1 MREDRNLMLD
11 LIDFQL
17 FAYNQNYHPR
27 SVRHHARK
35 LLRSSDPIS
44 SRSPLKPGSPILPND
59 APHTD
64 QAAVDALLLSSLEVQ
79 SSLYHLGQYCGNWS
93 ASSSGRARA
102 SFHLILHG
110 RCRVALLDAHGM
122 EQDALTLA
130 AGDGIFFLRDIP
142 HALTPHDAPA
152 PGTALCR
159 AMEPLLPRQADSTG
173 LACGFFQF
181 RPGLAD
187 LLADTLPDYL
197 VLRADD
203 DRFRT
208 ARGVFD
214 LILAETSHPSGGSPV
229 VLERLTDLLIFFM
242 LRHLA
247 LHDRQAYGLFVL
259 ARDPAMASLLQA
271 ILADPAAPWSMQDMA
286 DRLHMSK
293 ATFHRRFT
301 LQSGTTPAQLLQ
313 LLRMRVARRHLSQ
326 GMGIQDAAERVG
338 YQSQA
343 AFSRVFQR
351 TEGVAPS
358 ALRKR

>member
-1 MREDRNLMLD
+1 MTLD
-11 LIDFQL
+11 PAL
-17 FAYNQNYHPR
+17 
-27 SVRHHARK
+27 
-35 LLRSSDPIS
+35 
-44 SRSPLKPGSPILPND
+44 
-59 APHTD
+59 TD
-64 QAAVDALLLSSLEVQ
+64 QAAVDAVLLSSLEVQ
-79 SSLYHLGQYCGNWS
+79 STLYHLGQYCGNWT
-93 ASSSGRARA
+93 ASTSGRARA

-110 RCRVALLDAHGM
+110 RCRADIASRQESH
-122 EQDALTLA
+122 TLA
-130 AGDGIFFLRDIP
+130 AGDGIFFLRDIA
-142 HALTPHDAPA
+142 HVLTPLRPPASVASAP
-152 PGTALCR
+152 
-159 AMEPLLPRQADSTG
+159 MQPLSPRQPDGTG

-197 VLRADD
+197 LLRADD
-203 DRFRT
+203 DRFRA

-214 LILAETSHPSGGSPV
+214 LILDETTREPSASPV

-247 LHDRQAYGLFVL
+247 IQDRQAHGLFVL
-259 ARDPAMASLLQA
+259 SRDPAMAGLLQA
-271 ILADPAAPWSMQDMA
+271 ILAEPAAPWSMQDMA
-286 DRLHMSK
+286 DRVHMSK

-313 LLRMRVARRHLSQ
+313 LLRMRVARRLLDQ
-326 GMGIQDAAERVG
+326 GMGIQEAAERVG

-358 ALRKR
+358 ALRRRRPASA

>member
-1 MREDRNLMLD
+1 MMPANCTGP
-11 LIDFQL
+11 
-17 FAYNQNYHPR
+17 AT
-27 SVRHHARK
+27 
-35 LLRSSDPIS
+35 IS
-44 SRSPLKPGSPILPND
+44 
-59 APHTD
+59 AVD

-93 ASSSGRARA
+93 ASTSGRARA

-110 RCRVALLDAHGM
+110 RCQVGVHGGHETFTLD
-122 EQDALTLA
+122 
-130 AGDGIFFLRDIP
+130 AGDGIFFLRDIA
-142 HALTPHDAPA
+142 HALTPLEPAAPDARQA
-152 PGTALCR
+152 
-159 AMEPLLPRQADSTG
+159 AMEPLLPRRADSTG

-187 LLADTLPDYL
+187 LLADALPDFL
-197 VLRADD
+197 VLRAGDE
-203 DRFRT
+203 RFGT
-208 ARGVFD
+208 ARGVFQ
-214 LILAETSHPSGGSPV
+214 LILGETAREPGASSV

-247 LHDRQAYGLFVL
+247 IHDRQACGLFVL
-259 ARDPAMASLLQA
+259 ARDPAMAGLLQA
-271 ILADPAAPWSMQDMA
+271 ILAEPARNWSMQDMA
-286 DRLHMSK
+286 EHMHMSK

-313 LLRMRVARRHLSQ
+313 LLRMRVARRHLER

-343 AFSRVFQR
+343 AFSRAFQR

-358 ALRKR
+358 TLRRRLGAHGGGA

>member
-1 MREDRNLMLD
+1 M
-11 LIDFQL
+11 
-17 FAYNQNYHPR
+17 
-27 SVRHHARK
+27 
-35 LLRSSDPIS
+35 
-44 SRSPLKPGSPILPND
+44 D
-59 APHTD
+59 A
-64 QAAVDALLLSSLEVQ
+64 VLLSSLEVQ
-79 SSLYHLGQYCGNWS
+79 SSLYHLGQYCGNWT
-93 ASSSGRARA
+93 ASTSGRARA

-110 RCRVALLDAHGM
+110 RCRADISSRQESH
-122 EQDALTLA
+122 TLA
-130 AGDGIFFLRDIP
+130 AGDGIFFLRDIA
-142 HALTPHDAPA
+142 HVLTPLQPPASVASAP
-152 PGTALCR
+152 
-159 AMEPLLPRQADSTG
+159 MQPLSPRQPDGTG

-197 VLRADD
+197 LLRADD
-203 DRFRT
+203 DRFRA

-214 LILAETSHPSGGSPV
+214 LILDETTREPSASPV

-247 LHDRQAYGLFVL
+247 IQDRQAHGLFVL
-259 ARDPAMASLLQA
+259 SRDPAMAGLLQA
-271 ILADPAAPWSMQDMA
+271 ILAEPAAPWSMQDMA
-286 DRLHMSK
+286 DRVHMSK

-313 LLRMRVARRHLSQ
+313 LLRMRVARRLLDQ
-326 GMGIQDAAERVG
+326 GMGIQEAAERVG

-358 ALRKR
+358 ALRRRRPASA

>member
-1 MREDRNLMLD
+1 M
-11 LIDFQL
+11 
-17 FAYNQNYHPR
+17 
-27 SVRHHARK
+27 
-35 LLRSSDPIS
+35 
-44 SRSPLKPGSPILPND
+44 PND
-59 APHTD
+59 ASPTD

-93 ASSSGRARA
+93 ASTSGRARA

-110 RCRVALLDAHGM
+110 QCRVALHDGQGAELDT
-122 EQDALTLA
+122 LTLA

-142 HALTPHDAPA
+142 HALTPLDAAA

-159 AMEPLLPRQADSTG
+159 AMEPLLPRQADGTG

-197 VLRADD
+197 VLRAQDE
-203 DRFRT
+203 RFRT

-214 LILAETSHPSGGSPV
+214 LILAETADTAPTPGGSPV

-247 LHDRQAYGLFVL
+247 VHDRQAYGLFVL

-271 ILADPAAPWSMQDMA
+271 ILAQPAAPWSMQDMA

-313 LLRMRVARRHLSQ
+313 LLRMRVARRYLSQ

-358 ALRKR
+358 ALRKRPPGGA

>member
-1 MREDRNLMLD
+1 LP
-11 LIDFQL
+11 F
-17 FAYNQNYHPR
+17 
-27 SVRHHARK
+27 
-35 LLRSSDPIS
+35 
-44 SRSPLKPGSPILPND
+44 SPD
-59 APHTD
+59 HTD

-93 ASSSGRARA
+93 ASTSGRARA

-110 RCRVALLDAHGM
+110 GCRVDLG
-122 EQDALTLA
+122 EGQDALTLA

-142 HALTPHDAPA
+142 HALTPLDPPA
-152 PGTALCR
+152 SASALCT

-203 DRFRT
+203 ERFRT
-208 ARGVFD
+208 ARGVFE
-214 LILAETSHPSGGSPV
+214 LILGETAREPGASPV

-247 LHDRQAYGLFVL
+247 IHDRQAYGLFVL
-259 ARDPAMASLLQA
+259 ARDPAMAGLLQA
-271 ILADPAAPWSMQDMA
+271 ILEDPAAAWSMQDMA

-313 LLRMRVARRHLSQ
+313 RLRMRVARRYLSQ

-351 TEGVAPS
+351 MEGAAPS
-358 ALRKR
+358 AWRKRGPAVG

>member
-1 MREDRNLMLD
+1 MTLD
-11 LIDFQL
+11 PAL
-17 FAYNQNYHPR
+17 
-27 SVRHHARK
+27 
-35 LLRSSDPIS
+35 
-44 SRSPLKPGSPILPND
+44 
-59 APHTD
+59 TD
-64 QAAVDALLLSSLEVQ
+64 QAAVDAVLLSSLEVQ
-79 SSLYHLGQYCGNWS
+79 SSLYHLGQYCGNWT
-93 ASSSGRARA
+93 ASTSGRARA

-110 RCRVALLDAHGM
+110 RCRADIASRQESH
-122 EQDALTLA
+122 TLA
-130 AGDGIFFLRDIP
+130 AGDGIFFLRDIA
-142 HALTPHDAPA
+142 HVLTPLQPPA
-152 PGTALCR
+152 SVASGP
-159 AMEPLLPRQADSTG
+159 MQPLSPRQPDGTG

-197 VLRADD
+197 LLRADD
-203 DRFRT
+203 DRFRA

-214 LILAETSHPSGGSPV
+214 LILDETTREPSASPV

-247 LHDRQAYGLFVL
+247 IQDRQAHGLFVL
-259 ARDPAMASLLQA
+259 SRDPAMAGLLQA
-271 ILADPAAPWSMQDMA
+271 ILAEPAAPWSMQDMA
-286 DRLHMSK
+286 DRVHMSK

-313 LLRMRVARRHLSQ
+313 LLRMRVARRLLDQ
-326 GMGIQDAAERVG
+326 GMGIQEAAEGVG

-358 ALRKR
+358 ALRRRRPASA

>member
-1 MREDRNLMLD
+1 MP
-11 LIDFQL
+11 F
-17 FAYNQNYHPR
+17 
-27 SVRHHARK
+27 HA
-35 LLRSSDPIS
+35 
-44 SRSPLKPGSPILPND
+44 
-59 APHTD
+59 AHTD

-93 ASSSGRARA
+93 ASTSGRARA

-110 RCRVALLDAHGM
+110 CCRVELSEGH
-122 EQDALTLA
+122 DALTLA

-142 HALTPHDAPA
+142 HALTPLDSPTAGA
-152 PGTALCR
+152 ALCK
-159 AMEPLLPRQADSTG
+159 AMEPLLPRQPDSTG

-203 DRFRT
+203 ERFRT
-208 ARGVFD
+208 ARGVFE
-214 LILAETSHPSGGSPV
+214 LILGETAREPGASPV
-229 VLERLTDLLIFFM
+229 VLEKLTDLLIFFM

-247 LHDRQAYGLFVL
+247 IHDRQAYGLFVL
-259 ARDPAMASLLQA
+259 ARDPAMAGLLQA
-271 ILADPAAPWSMQDMA
+271 ILAEPAAAWSMQDMA

-313 LLRMRVARRHLSQ
+313 LLRMRMARRYLSQ
-326 GMGIQDAAERVG
+326 GSSIQDAAERVG

-358 ALRKR
+358 AWRKRHSSTAKV

>member
-1 MREDRNLMLD
+1 MP
-11 LIDFQL
+11 F
-17 FAYNQNYHPR
+17 HP
-27 SVRHHARK
+27 
-35 LLRSSDPIS
+35 D
-44 SRSPLKPGSPILPND
+44 
-59 APHTD
+59 HTD

-93 ASSSGRARA
+93 ASTSGRARA

-110 RCRVALLDAHGM
+110 RCRVDLG
-122 EQDALTLA
+122 EGQDALTLA

-142 HALTPHDAPA
+142 HALTPLNPPA
-152 PGTALCR
+152 SGSALCT

-203 DRFRT
+203 ERFRT
-208 ARGVFD
+208 ARGVFE
-214 LILAETSHPSGGSPV
+214 LILGETAREPGASPV

-247 LHDRQAYGLFVL
+247 IHDRQAYGLFVL
-259 ARDPAMASLLQA
+259 ARDPAMAGLLQA
-271 ILADPAAPWSMQDMA
+271 ILEDPAATWSMQDMA

-313 LLRMRVARRHLSQ
+313 LLRMRVARRLLSQ

-358 ALRKR
+358 AWRKRSAAQG

>member
-1 MREDRNLMLD
+1 MTLD
-11 LIDFQL
+11 STL
-17 FAYNQNYHPR
+17 
-27 SVRHHARK
+27 
-35 LLRSSDPIS
+35 
-44 SRSPLKPGSPILPND
+44 
-59 APHTD
+59 TD
-64 QAAVDALLLSSLEVQ
+64 QAAVDAVLLSSLEVQ
-79 SSLYHLGQYCGNWS
+79 SSLYHLGQYCGNWT
-93 ASSSGRARA
+93 ASTSGRARA

-110 RCRVALLDAHGM
+110 SCRADIASGQESH
-122 EQDALTLA
+122 TLA
-130 AGDGIFFLRDIP
+130 AGDGIFFLRDIA
-142 HALTPHDAPA
+142 HVLTPLHPSA
-152 PGTALCR
+152 TASAACGP
-159 AMEPLLPRQADSTG
+159 MQPLSPRQPDGTG

-197 VLRADD
+197 LLRADD
-203 DRFRT
+203 DRFRA

-214 LILAETSHPSGGSPV
+214 LILDETTRAPSASPV

-247 LHDRQAYGLFVL
+247 IQDRQAHGLFVL
-259 ARDPAMASLLQA
+259 ARDPAMAGLLQA
-271 ILADPAAPWSMQDMA
+271 ILAEPAAPWSMQDMA
-286 DRLHMSK
+286 DRVHMSK

-313 LLRMRVARRHLSQ
+313 LLRMRVARRLLDQ
-326 GMGIQDAAERVG
+326 GMGIQEAAERVG

-358 ALRKR
+358 ALRRRRPASV

>member
-1 MREDRNLMLD
+1 M
-11 LIDFQL
+11 
-17 FAYNQNYHPR
+17 
-27 SVRHHARK
+27 
-35 LLRSSDPIS
+35 
-44 SRSPLKPGSPILPND
+44 D
-59 APHTD
+59 A
-64 QAAVDALLLSSLEVQ
+64 VLLSSLEVQ
-79 SSLYHLGQYCGNWS
+79 SSLYHLGQYCGNWT
-93 ASSSGRARA
+93 ASTSGRARA

-110 RCRVALLDAHGM
+110 RCRADIASRQESH
-122 EQDALTLA
+122 TLA
-130 AGDGIFFLRDIP
+130 AGDGIFFLRDIA
-142 HALTPHDAPA
+142 HVLTPLQPPASVASAP
-152 PGTALCR
+152 
-159 AMEPLLPRQADSTG
+159 MQPLSPRQPDGTG

-197 VLRADD
+197 LLRADD
-203 DRFRT
+203 DRFRA

-214 LILAETSHPSGGSPV
+214 LILDETTREPSASPV

-247 LHDRQAYGLFVL
+247 IQDRQAHGLFVL
-259 ARDPAMASLLQA
+259 ARDPAMAGLLQA
-271 ILADPAAPWSMQDMA
+271 ILAEPAAPWSMQDMA
-286 DRLHMSK
+286 DRVHMSK

-313 LLRMRVARRHLSQ
+313 LLRMRVARRLLDQ
-326 GMGIQDAAERVG
+326 GMGIQEAAERVG

-358 ALRKR
+358 ALRRRRPASV

>member
-1 MREDRNLMLD
+1 MHEDRNLMLD

-17 FAYNQNYHPR
+17 CAYNLMR
-27 SVRHHARK
+27 SET
-35 LLRSSDPIS
+35 
-44 SRSPLKPGSPILPND
+44 LPPNCSGPWTVS
-59 APHTD
+59 AAD
-64 QAAVDALLLSSLEVQ
+64 QAAVDSLLLSSLEVQ

-93 ASSSGRARA
+93 ASTSGRARA

-110 RCRVALLDAHGM
+110 GCLVDVGAGR
-122 EQDALTLA
+122 ETLTLA

-142 HALTPHDAPA
+142 HALTPLGLAAADGGRCAP
-152 PGTALCR
+152 
-159 AMEPLLPRQADSTG
+159 MQPLLPRQADSTG

-203 DRFRT
+203 ERFHP
-208 ARGVFD
+208 ARGVFE
-214 LILAETSHPSGGSPV
+214 LILGETARDPGASPV

-247 LHDRQAYGLFVL
+247 IHDRQAYGLFVL
-259 ARDPAMASLLQA
+259 ARDPAMAGLLQA
-271 ILADPAAPWSMQDMA
+271 ILAEPAKPWSMQDMA
-286 DRLHMSK
+286 DRVHMSK

-301 LQSGTTPAQLLQ
+301 LHGGTTPAQLLQ
-313 LLRMRVARRHLSQ
+313 LLRMRVARRYLSQ

-351 TEGVAPS
+351 TEGMAPS
-358 ALRKR
+358 ALRKRPPAP

>member
-1 MREDRNLMLD
+1 MP
-11 LIDFQL
+11 F
-17 FAYNQNYHPR
+17 
-27 SVRHHARK
+27 HA
-35 LLRSSDPIS
+35 PQ
-44 SRSPLKPGSPILPND
+44 
-59 APHTD
+59 TD

-93 ASSSGRARA
+93 ASTSGRARA

-110 RCRVALLDAHGM
+110 RCRVELGGGH
-122 EQDALTLA
+122 DALTLA

-142 HALTPHDAPA
+142 HALTPLDPPPA
-152 PGTALCR
+152 GAALCKV
-159 AMEPLLPRQADSTG
+159 MDPLLPRQADSTG

-203 DRFRT
+203 ERFRT
-208 ARGVFD
+208 ARGVFE
-214 LILAETSHPSGGSPV
+214 LILGETAREPGASPV
-229 VLERLTDLLIFFM
+229 VLEKLTDLLIFFM

-247 LHDRQAYGLFVL
+247 IHDRQAYGLFVL
-259 ARDPAMASLLQA
+259 ARDPAMAGLLQA
-271 ILADPAAPWSMQDMA
+271 ILAEPAAAWNMQDMA

-313 LLRMRVARRHLSQ
+313 LLRMRMARRYLSQ
-326 GMGIQDAAERVG
+326 GSSIQDAAERVG

-358 ALRKR
+358 AWRKRHFSTAKV

>member
-1 MREDRNLMLD
+1 M
-11 LIDFQL
+11 
-17 FAYNQNYHPR
+17 P
-27 SVRHHARK
+27 
-35 LLRSSDPIS
+35 P
-44 SRSPLKPGSPILPND
+44 SPAPN
-59 APHTD
+59 AD

-93 ASSSGRARA
+93 ASTSGRARA

-110 RCRVALLDAHGM
+110 RCHVDLGPGQAP
-122 EQDALTLA
+122 LTLA
-130 AGDGIFFLRDIP
+130 AGDGVFFLRDLP
-142 HALTPHDAPA
+142 HTLTPLDAPA
-152 PGTALCR
+152 PAAPVCR
-159 AMEPLLPRQADSTG
+159 DMRPLLPRQADGTG

-187 LLADTLPDYL
+187 LVAETLPDVL

-203 DRFRT
+203 ARYAS

-214 LILAETSHPSGGSPV
+214 LILGETARDGGASEV
-229 VLERLTDLLIFFM
+229 VLERLTDMLIFFM

-247 LHDRQAYGLFVL
+247 IHDRQAHGLFVL
-259 ARDPAMASLLQA
+259 ARDPAMAGLLQA
-271 ILADPAAPWSMQDMA
+271 ILARPADPWSMDDMA
-286 DRLHMSK
+286 RHVHMSK

-313 LLRMRVARRHLSQ
+313 LLRMRVARRLLAQ
-326 GMGIQDAAERVG
+326 GATIADAAERVG
-338 YQSQA
+338 YRSQA

-358 ALRKR
+358 AWRRGGA

>member
-1 MREDRNLMLD
+1 M
-11 LIDFQL
+11 
-17 FAYNQNYHPR
+17 
-27 SVRHHARK
+27 
-35 LLRSSDPIS
+35 
-44 SRSPLKPGSPILPND
+44 D
-59 APHTD
+59 A
-64 QAAVDALLLSSLEVQ
+64 VLLSSLEVQ
-79 SSLYHLGQYCGNWS
+79 SSLYHLGQYCGNWT
-93 ASSSGRARA
+93 ASTSGRARA

-110 RCRVALLDAHGM
+110 RCRADIASRQESH
-122 EQDALTLA
+122 TLA
-130 AGDGIFFLRDIP
+130 AGDGIFFLRDIA
-142 HALTPHDAPA
+142 HVLTPLQPPASVASAP
-152 PGTALCR
+152 
-159 AMEPLLPRQADSTG
+159 MQPLSPRQPDGTG

-197 VLRADD
+197 LLRADD
-203 DRFRT
+203 DRFRA

-214 LILAETSHPSGGSPV
+214 LILDETTREPSASPV

-247 LHDRQAYGLFVL
+247 IQDRQAHGLFVL
-259 ARDPAMASLLQA
+259 SRDPAMAGLLQA
-271 ILADPAAPWSMQDMA
+271 ILAEPAAPWSMQDMA
-286 DRLHMSK
+286 DRVHMSK

-313 LLRMRVARRHLSQ
+313 LLRMRVARRLLDQ
-326 GMGIQDAAERVG
+326 GMGIQEAAERVG

-358 ALRKR
+358 ALRRRRPASA

>member
-1 MREDRNLMLD
+1 MP
-11 LIDFQL
+11 F
-17 FAYNQNYHPR
+17 
-27 SVRHHARK
+27 
-35 LLRSSDPIS
+35 
-44 SRSPLKPGSPILPND
+44 KPD
-59 APHTD
+59 HTD

-93 ASSSGRARA
+93 ASTSGRARA

-110 RCRVALLDAHGM
+110 RCRVDLGAG
-122 EQDALTLA
+122 QDVLTLA

-142 HALTPHDAPA
+142 HALTPLDPPA
-152 PGTALCR
+152 SASALCT

-203 DRFRT
+203 ERFRT
-208 ARGVFD
+208 ARGVFE
-214 LILAETSHPSGGSPV
+214 LILGETAREPGASPV

-247 LHDRQAYGLFVL
+247 IHDRQAYGLFVL
-259 ARDPAMASLLQA
+259 ARDPAMAGLLQA
-271 ILADPAAPWSMQDMA
+271 ILEDPAAAWSMQDMA

-313 LLRMRVARRHLSQ
+313 RLRMRVARRHLSQ

-358 ALRKR
+358 AWRKRGPAVG

>member
-1 MREDRNLMLD
+1 MHEDRNLMLD

-17 FAYNQNYHPR
+17 CAYNLMR
-27 SVRHHARK
+27 S
-35 LLRSSDPIS
+35 DT
-44 SRSPLKPGSPILPND
+44 SPPNCSGPLTVSV
-59 APHTD
+59 AD

-93 ASSSGRARA
+93 ASTSGRARA

-110 RCRVALLDAHGM
+110 GCRVDLGDGQ
-122 EQDALTLA
+122 ETLTLA
-130 AGDGIFFLRDIP
+130 AGDGIFFLRDTP
-142 HALTPHDAPA
+142 HALTPLEPA
-152 PGTALCR
+152 SAEGAQCA
-159 AMEPLLPRQADSTG
+159 AMQPLLPRQADSTG

-197 VLRADD
+197 LLRAGDE
-203 DRFRT
+203 RFRT
-208 ARGVFD
+208 ARGVFE
-214 LILAETSHPSGGSPV
+214 LILGETARDPGASSV

-247 LHDRQAYGLFVL
+247 IHDRQAYGLFVL
-259 ARDPAMASLLQA
+259 ARDPAMAGLLQA
-271 ILADPAAPWSMQDMA
+271 ILAEPARPWSMQDMA
-286 DRLHMSK
+286 DRVHMSK

-301 LQSGTTPAQLLQ
+301 LHSGTTPAQLLQ
-313 LLRMRVARRHLSQ
+313 LLRMRVARRLLGQ

-358 ALRKR
+358 ALRRPHPASTAGA

>member
-1 MREDRNLMLD
+1 LTLD
-11 LIDFQL
+11 PAL
-17 FAYNQNYHPR
+17 
-27 SVRHHARK
+27 
-35 LLRSSDPIS
+35 
-44 SRSPLKPGSPILPND
+44 
-59 APHTD
+59 TD
-64 QAAVDALLLSSLEVQ
+64 QAAVDAVLLSSLEVQ
-79 SSLYHLGQYCGNWS
+79 SSLYHLGQYCGNWT
-93 ASSSGRARA
+93 ASTSGRARA

-110 RCRVALLDAHGM
+110 RCRADIASRQESH
-122 EQDALTLA
+122 TLA
-130 AGDGIFFLRDIP
+130 AGDGIFFLRDIA
-142 HALTPHDAPA
+142 HVLTPLQPPASVASAP
-152 PGTALCR
+152 
-159 AMEPLLPRQADSTG
+159 MQPLSPRQPDGTG

-197 VLRADD
+197 LLRADD
-203 DRFRT
+203 DRFRA

-214 LILAETSHPSGGSPV
+214 LILDETTREPSASPV

-247 LHDRQAYGLFVL
+247 IQDRQAHGLFVL
-259 ARDPAMASLLQA
+259 SRDPAMAGLLQA
-271 ILADPAAPWSMQDMA
+271 ILAEPAAPWSMQDMA
-286 DRLHMSK
+286 DRVHMSK

-313 LLRMRVARRHLSQ
+313 LLRMRVARRLLDQ
-326 GMGIQDAAERVG
+326 GMGIQEAAERVG

-358 ALRKR
+358 ALRRRRPASA

>member
-1 MREDRNLMLD
+1 M
-11 LIDFQL
+11 
-17 FAYNQNYHPR
+17 
-27 SVRHHARK
+27 
-35 LLRSSDPIS
+35 
-44 SRSPLKPGSPILPND
+44 PLNPD
-59 APHTD
+59 HTD

-93 ASSSGRARA
+93 ASTSGRARA
-102 SFHLILHG
+102 SFHLVLHG
-110 RCRVALLDAHGM
+110 RCRVELGEGLDT
-122 EQDALTLA
+122 LTLA
-130 AGDGIFFLRDIP
+130 AGDGVFFLRDIP
-142 HALTPHDAPA
+142 HALTPLAPA
-152 PGTALCR
+152 APGAALCT

-203 DRFRT
+203 ERFRT
-208 ARGVFD
+208 ARGVFE
-214 LILAETSHPSGGSPV
+214 LILGETAREPGASPV

-247 LHDRQAYGLFVL
+247 IHDRQAYGLFVL

-271 ILADPAAPWSMQDMA
+271 ILDNPAAAWSMQDMA
-286 DRLHMSK
+286 ERLHMSK

-358 ALRKR
+358 AWRKRHPAQS